1 MAIKKGWM
9 HKKNG
14 DISFGLGML
23 WGAAG
28 GAIGSY
34 FSSPFFMVSLNDFLE
49 REKIAIKVLN
59 YRLSL
64 LSYNCLIIFCIIT
77 LIYVYR

>member
-1 MAIKKGWM
+1 MALNKGWM

-34 FSSPFFMVSLNDFLE
+34 FSSPFFMVSE
-49 REKIAIKVLN
+49 RKNRYK
-59 YRLSL
+59 SL
-64 LSYNCLIIFCIIT
+64 KL
-77 LIYVYR
+77 

>member
-1 MAIKKGWM
+1 MIFYKFIIFISLSIYNMALNKGWM

-14 DISFGLGML
+14 DVSFVKGLF

-34 FSSPFFMVSLNDFLE
+34 CSSPFFMVSLRTFH
-49 REKIAIKVLN
+49 
-59 YRLSL
+59 S
-64 LSYNCLIIFCIIT
+64 
-77 LIYVYR
+77 

>member
-1 MAIKKGWM
+1 MALNKGWM

-34 FSSPFFMVSLNDFLE
+34 FSSPFFMVSLNYFLE
-49 REKIAIKVLN
+49 REKN
-59 YRLSL
+59 R
-64 LSYNCLIIFCIIT
+64 
-77 LIYVYR
+77 

>member
-1 MAIKKGWM
+1 MALNKGWM

-14 DISFGLGML
+14 EVSFAKGLF

-34 FSSPFFMVSLNDFLE
+34 FSSPFFMVSEDCFVSFYISG
-49 REKIAIKVLN
+49 KAV
-59 YRLSL
+59 
-64 LSYNCLIIFCIIT
+64 
-77 LIYVYR
+77 